1 MRSDIA
7 TNEGDGAMS
16 RRVVFIGAAGDMC
29 RVAIQRFAQADGD
42 WKLELYD
49 IRPEALD
56 DLVATLPVGLATVG
70 HLDLYDSSA
79 LASAIAGADLVV
91 LGAGPYVRTA
101 APVMDACLAAGV
113 DYLDYD
119 DDIES
124 TVYALSLRER
134 AEAAGVSLY
143 FGCGASP
150 GMTNVMAVDAAST
163 LDHVEN
169 IDLCW
174 VMGDER
180 PGSGRAVL
188 EHMLSISAGPCLTWD
203 NGGPVMHESYVET
216 GTADMGGGL
225 GHTLM
230 YETAHPEAVT
240 IPRKYPDAKRIR
252 VLGGLDPAPYNGAV
266 RGLALAVQRGRMTL
280 TETLDFMEDVQNEKF
295 GSLKGWR
302 HAIRGVR
309 AHLREGKIERR
320 DTLRFLVLAMIGRA
334 VPFRGGL
341 LVRVTGLRDGVPT
354 VEVRRTP
361 NAGEH
366 SALMTDMAAVTGS
379 ACAAFMVLALERDDS
394 RVGAFAPE
402 DWADPEDFYAALRRV
417 GIPADDI
424 VETPG
429 HHPAPTAPQLTA

>member
-1 MRSDIA
+1 MP
-7 TNEGDGAMS
+7 

-29 RVAIQRFAQADGD
+29 RIAIRRFAQAAGD
-42 WKLELYD
+42 WQLELYD
-49 IRPEALD
+49 IRPEALQ
-56 DLVATLPVGLATVG
+56 DLVATLPPGLATTG
-70 HLDLYDSSA
+70 HLDLYDPPA

-101 APVMDACLAAGV
+101 APVMDACLTAGV

-124 TVYALSLRER
+124 TAYALSLRDR
-134 AEAAGVSLY
+134 AQSAGVSLY

-188 EHMLSISAGPCLTWD
+188 EHMLSISAGPCLTWEH
-203 NGGPVMHESYVET
+203 GGPVMHESYVET
-216 GTADMGGGL
+216 GTAEMGGGL

-240 IPRKYPDAKRIR
+240 VPRRYPGAKRIR

-266 RGLALAVQRGRMTL
+266 RGLALAVQQGRMTL
-280 TETLDFMEDVQNEKF
+280 TETLDFMEDVQNEKL
-295 GSLKGWR
+295 GSLAGWR

-309 AHLREGKIERR
+309 THLRDGHIDRR
-320 DTLRFLVLAMIGRA
+320 DTLRFLLSAALGRP

-341 LVRVTGLRDGVPT
+341 LVRVTGLRDGVPA
-354 VEVRRTP
+354 VEIRRTP
-361 NAGEH
+361 SAGEH

-379 ACAAFMVLALERDDS
+379 ACAAFMVLALQRDDPQGGS
-394 RVGAFAPE
+394 FAPE
-402 DWADPEDFYAALRRV
+402 DWADPAEFYAALQRV

-429 HHPAPTAPQLTA
+429 HHPTPAAPAAVA

>member
-1 MRSDIA
+1 MRSDI
-7 TNEGDGAMS
+7 TTGQGDGPVP
-16 RRVVFIGAAGDMC
+16 RRVVFIGAAGEMC
-29 RVAIQRFAQADGD
+29 RVAITRFAQADGD

-56 DLVATLPVGLATVG
+56 DLVASLPTDLATTG
-70 HLDLYDSSA
+70 YLDLYDAPA
-79 LASAIAGADLVV
+79 LAAAIDGADLVV

-101 APVMDACLAAGV
+101 APVMDACLTAGV

-124 TVYALSLRER
+124 TIYAMSLDDRARE
-134 AEAAGVSLY
+134 AGVSLY

-150 GMTNVMAVDAAST
+150 GMTNVMAADAAST

-169 IDLCW
+169 IDMCW

-188 EHMLSISAGPCLTWD
+188 EHMLSISAGPCLTWE

-225 GHTLM
+225 GHTLL

-240 IPRKYPDAKRIR
+240 VPRKYPDAKRIR

-266 RGLALAVQRGRMTL
+266 RGLALAVQQGRMTL
-280 TETLDFMEDVQNEKF
+280 AETLDFMEDVQNEKV
-295 GSLKGWR
+295 GGIKGWR
-302 HAIRGVR
+302 HAVSGVR
-309 AHLREGKIERR
+309 FHLRDGHIQRG
-320 DTLRFLVLAMIGRA
+320 DTLRFLVSALLGRP

-341 LVRVTGLRDGVPT
+341 FVRVTGLRGGVPA
-354 VEVRRTP
+354 VETRRTP
-361 NAGEH
+361 NAGEQ
-366 SALMTDMAAVTGS
+366 SELMTDMAAVTGS
-379 ACAAFMVLALERDDS
+379 ACAAFMVLALEQDAPHGG
-394 RVGAFAPE
+394 VFAPE
-402 DWADPEDFYAALRRV
+402 DWAEPAHFYSALQRV

-429 HHPAPTAPQLTA
+429 HHSAPTAPQPVA